1 MGSHFILLIILHI
14 FRFEYHYKNVPWRYE
29 VKVLLQNHKS
39 NDRVLKLLTE
49 KTHSDCSMSIPCEY
63 MEFYIDAE
71 YPETSYTDDIVY
83 SFTKRDHP
91 YIMSRKGLGGLVTT
105 GGFYKDIAEE

>member
-1 MGSHFILLIILHI
+1 MQQYPVCTNERG
-14 FRFEYHYKNVPWRYE
+14 
-29 VKVLLQNHKS
+29 
-39 NDRVLKLLTE
+39 LKLLTE